1 MLAERKEIRVR
12 SNVKFTTPH
21 ICDYVSQQQCKLA
34 TNANFGQAKFS
45 QLSKQQ
51 GIGYTT
57 PCYL

>member
-12 SNVKFTTPH
+12 SDVKFTTPH

-45 QLSKQQ
+45 QLSK
-51 GIGYTT
+51 
-57 PCYL
+57 